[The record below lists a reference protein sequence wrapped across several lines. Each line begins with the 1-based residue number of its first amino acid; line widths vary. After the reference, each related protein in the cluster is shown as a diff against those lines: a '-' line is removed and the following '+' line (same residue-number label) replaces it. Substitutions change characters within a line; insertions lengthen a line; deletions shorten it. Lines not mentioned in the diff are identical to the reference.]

1 MKTVL
6 VFAGHDPSGGA
17 GIQADIEAI
26 GYCGCHAT
34 TIITAHTVQNT
45 RGVQRFVPAD
55 ALLMEEQA
63 RVVLNDIQV
72 NAIKIGMVGTIAALE
87 AIHSILIDYPEVPVI
102 FDPVLAG
109 GAGAA
114 LIDDGVTDAILHR
127 LLPRVLL
134 VTPNSIEARQL
145 AQHNDLAVCAQTLL
159 ATGCQHVLIKGSH
172 EATPEV
178 IHTLYTTT
186 TPPLVFH
193 SERLPQVYHGSG
205 CTFTASIAAFIAQD
219 IELRTA
225 ITQAQSYT
233 LATLRQAYRL
243 SAGQWLPRRSLL
255 ADD

>member
-1 MKTVL
+1 MQTVL

-45 RGVQRFVPAD
+45 HGVRRFVPAD
-55 ALLMEEQA
+55 ALLIEEQA
-63 RVVLNDIQV
+63 RVVLDDIPIQ
-72 NAIKIGMVGTIAALE
+72 AIKIGMVGTTAALE
-87 AIHSILIDYPEVPVI
+87 AIHSVLIDYPMVPVI

-114 LIDDGVTDAILHR
+114 LSDDDVTDAILHR
-127 LLPRVLL
+127 LLPRVFL

-145 AQHNDLAVCAQTLL
+145 AQHEELADCARTLL

-172 EATPEV
+172 EATADV
-178 IHTLYTTT
+178 IHTLYSATAQ
-186 TPPLVFH
+186 PLSFR

-205 CTFTASIAAFIAQD
+205 CTFTASIAAFIAQG
-219 IELRTA
+219 IELRAA

-243 SAGQWLPRRSLL
+243 SNGQWLPRRSLL
-255 ADD
+255 TDD